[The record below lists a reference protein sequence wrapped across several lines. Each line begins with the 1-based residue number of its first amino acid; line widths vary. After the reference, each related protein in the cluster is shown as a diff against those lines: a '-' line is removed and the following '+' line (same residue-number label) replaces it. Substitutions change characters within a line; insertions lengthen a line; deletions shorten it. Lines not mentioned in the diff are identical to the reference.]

1 MAAPRTP
8 PQTPAGTDEPQ
19 GSEGSSRG
27 SGSGRFGGSVRAV
40 GRALRLPFTGT
51 VRGIRKATHAH
62 GAGESGLGKLIE
74 LHAVNGAGDV
84 MVTVALASTV
94 FFSVPTDEA
103 RGRVALYLAITMAPF
118 TLLAPVIGP
127 LLDRLPHGRRAAMAA
142 AMLARALLAL
152 VIAGAAAGGG
162 LELYP
167 AALGVLVASK
177 AYGVVRS
184 AVVPRLL
191 PPRFSLVKANSRVT
205 LGGLLATGAAAPV
218 GAGLHLIGPRW
229 PLYGAFVIFVA
240 GTFLSFS
247 LPPKVDSAKGEHRA
261 LLAAAEGGAVRHGTR
276 RGPTARIERAPVRPG
291 AAPGRPWAARER
303 PGAAPERRGAAPG
316 RPGEAPERSGAA
328 PVRPGTAHE
337 PGETA
342 PERPE
347 VETDR
352 PGATPAR
359 PGEVP
364 RRPWAAPEQPGATH
378 EPGETAPE
386 QPGVEPDRP
395 GAAPGRP
402 WAAPKLPGTAH
413 EPDEAAP
420 EQPGVE
426 TEQPGAAPG
435 RPWAAAKLPGPAH
448 ERIDAPTEPREA
460 PTERIDAPAERIDA
474 PAGPREAPAVP
485 VKRPGLRTVGP
496 AVTHALAANAAL
508 RCLSGF
514 LIFFLAFL
522 LREHPL
528 AGQSAAVSL
537 GMVGVAAGAGNALG
551 TAVGAWLR
559 SRAPEIIVVTVV
571 AIALGAAV
579 AAAALFGTVLVTCLA
594 AVAGFGQALAK
605 LSLDALIQRDVPEG
619 VRTSAFARSET
630 LLQMA
635 WVLGGAIG
643 IVLPLNGVLGMA
655 VGAAIVATG
664 WLSTVRGLLASSRRP
679 GPPHADRSTA

>member
-1 MAAPRTP
+1 MALLAAVSGHYDGVAAARTP
-8 PQTPAGTDEPQ
+8 QETAGLGEPEGLN
-19 GSEGSSRG
+19 GSSSRG

-40 GRALRLPFTGT
+40 GRALRRPVTAT
-51 VRGIRKATHAH
+51 VRGIRRITHAH

-118 TLLAPVIGP
+118 TVLAPVIGP

-152 VIAGAAAGGG
+152 IIAGAAASGS

-205 LGGLLATGAAAPV
+205 LGGLLATGVAAPV
-218 GAGLHLIGPRW
+218 GAGLHLLGPRW

-247 LPPKVDSAKGEHRA
+247 LPPKVDSAKGEDRA
-261 LLAAAEGGAVRHGTR
+261 LLSADEQHLHG
-276 RGPTARIERAPVRPG
+276 
-291 AAPGRPWAARER
+291 
-303 PGAAPERRGAAPG
+303 
-316 RPGEAPERSGAA
+316 
-328 PVRPGTAHE
+328 
-337 PGETA
+337 
-342 PERPE
+342 
-347 VETDR
+347 
-352 PGATPAR
+352 
-359 PGEVP
+359 P
-364 RRPWAAPEQPGATH
+364 RR
-378 EPGETAPE
+378 
-386 QPGVEPDRP
+386 RP
-395 GAAPGRP
+395 
-402 WAAPKLPGTAH
+402 
-413 EPDEAAP
+413 
-420 EQPGVE
+420 
-426 TEQPGAAPG
+426 
-435 RPWAAAKLPGPAH
+435 
-448 ERIDAPTEPREA
+448 PR
-460 PTERIDAPAERIDA
+460 
-474 PAGPREAPAVP
+474 
-485 VKRPGLRTVGP
+485 RPGLRTVGT

-537 GMVGVAAGAGNALG
+537 GIVGVAAGAGNALG

-559 SRAPEIIVVTVV
+559 SRAPEIIIVTVV
-571 AIALGAAV
+571 AVVLGAAIT
-579 AAAALFGTVLVTCLA
+579 AAVLFGTFLVTCLA
-594 AVAGFGQALAK
+594 AIAGFGQALAK
-605 LSLDALIQRDVPEG
+605 LSLDALIQRDVPEL

-635 WVLGGAIG
+635 WVFGGAIG
-643 IVLPLNGVLGMA
+643 IVLPLNGVLGLS
-655 VGAAIVATG
+655 VGAAIVAAG
-664 WLSTVRGLLASSRRP
+664 WIPTVRGLLTSARHNNT
-679 GPPHADRSTA
+679 PHPKTA